1 MKRSKRYREAGEAL
15 DKNKIYSLE
24 EALELL
30 EKFPAAKFDETVEVH
45 VRLGVDAS
53 KSDQQV
59 RSTVDLPHGTGKS
72 KRVAAI
78 TSIQIKEAEAAGADL
93 AGELDLVEKIA
104 EGKEAV
110 DILVATPEMMPKIAK
125 FAKVLGP
132 KGLMPNPKN
141 QTVGPKIAPMV
152 EGIKKG
158 RASFKSDKSGNVHQ
172 AIGKRSFGKEKLA
185 ENFKVFI
192 ETLEKNKPANSK
204 GKLVKSVSVA
214 ASMSPGIKVGL

>member
-1 MKRSKRYREAGEAL
+1 MKRSKRYREALEAL
-15 DKNKIYSLE
+15 DKTKAYPLE
-24 EALELL
+24 EALEVL
-30 EKFPAAKFDETVEVH
+30 EKFPVSKFDETVEVH
-45 VRLGVDAS
+45 LKLGVDSS

-72 KRVAAI
+72 KRVVAI
-78 TSIQIKEAEAAGADL
+78 TSTQVKEAKEAGADL
-93 AGELDLVEKIA
+93 VGEEGVVEKIA
-104 EGKEAV
+104 EGKESA

-141 QTVGPKIAPMV
+141 QTVGPKVAPLV

-172 AIGKRSFGKEKLA
+172 AIGKRSFGKEKLV
-185 ENFKVFI
+185 ENFKVFLD
-192 ETLEKNKPANSK
+192 TLEKNKPATSK
-204 GKLVKSVSVA
+204 GRFIKGVA
-214 ASMSPGIKVGL
+214 IASTMSPGIKVAL